1 MIDKKL
7 IDELSDAFEESK
19 SNYYNT
25 KNEKA
30 NESKREY
37 LNGIF
42 IGLGIARNIVWKYK

>member
-1 MIDKKL
+1 MINEKL
-7 IDELSDAFEESK
+7 IDELSNAFEESK
-19 SNYYNT
+19 LNYFNT
-25 KNEKA
+25 KNDKA